1 MSEYEFVRIMQC
13 PFCGH
18 RSKYTGVGTIYC
30 GPHGRGRELSPARP
44 MYEVDGY
51 WRHPETYESPETRE
65 RLKESFTPPDR

>member
-1 MSEYEFVRIMQC
+1 MSEYEYVRVMQC

-18 RSKYTGVGTIYC
+18 RRDSTGIGAVHC
-30 GPHGRGRELSPARP
+30 GPHPKGHGLSPARP

-65 RLKESFTPPDR
+65 RLKET